1 MKLRSIFTLS
11 ILALAAPIHAQQQV
25 DTKQRAK
32 AARDLAKAGEDGAV
46 RLMPY
51 VTDPDLSVRLEAVKA
66 LDQIGGPKTVDPLV
80 RAAHDNDPEIQIRAT
95 DGLVNAYL
103 PGYIK
108 SGISGTLQRVGN
120 SVRAK
125 FSDTND
131 QIIDAFVGVRPEV
144 IEALG
149 RLATSGASLES
160 RANACRAL
168 GILRGRAA
176 VPQLLDALH
185 SKDDQVMYEGLIALQ
200 KILDP
205 SAGPGVTFLLR
216 DLNSKIQVAAIET
229 AGLLRTREAAPGL
242 RDALE
247 HARDAKIKRAALSSL
262 GMVGDPADH
271 ALFLKS
277 LSDSDEA
284 IRAAAA
290 EGLGRLKNPEDRPMI
305 EKSFME
311 ERRMN
316 PRLSLAFAVVSMGN
330 LDASEFSA
338 LRYLVN
344 TLNLKSYQKVAA
356 AFLTEL
362 ARDRPVRQAV
372 YPLLTGATKD
382 EKIQLAAVL
391 AASGDA
397 DSVPFLQKLQMDPDP
412 DVAKEGIRNLR
423 ALRARL
429 P

>member
-32 AARDLAKAGEDGAV
+32 AARDLAKAGEDGAL

-51 VTDPDLSVRLEAVKA
+51 VTDPDFSVRLEAVKA

-131 QIIDAFVGVRPEV
+131 QIIDAFVEVRPEV

-149 RLATSGASLES
+149 RLATGGASLES

-205 SAGPGVTFLLR
+205 SAGPGITFLLR

-229 AGLLRTREAAPGL
+229 AGLLRTSEAAPGL

-271 ALFLKS
+271 ALFLKN

-316 PRLSLAFAVVSMGN
+316 PRLSLAFAAVSMGN

-362 ARDRPVRQAV
+362 ARDRQARQAV

-429 P
+429 L